1 MKVRASHPDPTR
13 EGAPMPDHDRAT
25 RVATYLA
32 TNGWTI
38 TPAQEN
44 P

>member
-13 EGAPMPDHDRAT
+13 EGADMDHRAT
-25 RVATYLA
+25 RVALYLA
-32 TNGWTI
+32 TAGWTI